1 MSWATGYTPG
11 YGLAATVVTL
21 TYLWLPYMVI
31 PFAAFERVPDSPVD
45 ASSIWAPPI
54 SRRCAW
60 SWHRWFR
67 YRGRFDLHLLAVAK
81 RLHRGIVGGKTQM
94 LGNIIYGQLVTANTA
109 ASGAVDHS
117 RRDHRILTGDAPHR
131 RVGERLMLS
140 STARRAVWRGRYW
153 SWYSS
158 TPHCFGSHQAFNAS
172 RSFAFPPTGFTLQW
186 WVNAANSEGMWKSL
200 ANSVVVGLGATIIA
214 LVLGTMAAFA
224 VQRYVF
230 FGRNVVSFL
239 VVLPITLPG
248 IVTGIALNA
257 TFTSALGVTLGMA
270 TVIVGHATFCI
281 VIVFNNTQ
289 ARLRRLGTSLD
300 DASADL
306 GASPWQTFRYVTFP
320 MMRGALVAGAI
331 LAFALSFD
339 EIVVTTF
346 TAGPTVQ
353 TLPIWIFGNLFRPNQ
368 APVINV
374 VAAALTIVAII
385 PVWLAQRFGGDP
397 ATTRV

>member
-1 MSWATGYTPG
+1 
-11 YGLAATVVTL
+11 
-21 TYLWLPYMVI
+21 
-31 PFAAFERVPDSPVD
+31 
-45 ASSIWAPPI
+45 
-54 SRRCAW
+54 
-60 SWHRWFR
+60 
-67 YRGRFDLHLLAVAK
+67 
-81 RLHRGIVGGKTQM
+81 
-94 LGNIIYGQLVTANTA
+94 
-109 ASGAVDHS
+109 
-117 RRDHRILTGDAPHR
+117 
-131 RVGERLMLS
+131 MLS
-140 STARRAVWRGRYW
+140 ETGRRAVRAWVILVLIFLYAPLVLVVVNAFNT
-153 SWYSS
+153 SS
-158 TPHCFGSHQAFNAS
+158 T
-172 RSFAFPPTGFTLQW
+172 FAFPPTGYTTDW
-186 WVNAANSEGMWKSL
+186 WVDAWNSEGMWKSL
-200 ANSVVVGLGATIIA
+200 VNSAVVGLGATAIA

-224 VQRYVF
+224 VQRYRF
-230 FGRNVVSFL
+230 FGREVVSLL

-257 TFTSALGVTLGMA
+257 TFTSALGVTLGLA
-270 TVIVGHATFCI
+270 TVIIGHATFCI

-289 ARLRRLGTSLD
+289 ARLRRMSGGLE

-306 GASPWQTFRYVTFP
+306 GASQWQTFRFFTFP
-320 MMRGALVAGAI
+320 MMRGSLVAGAI

-374 VAAALTIVAII
+374 VAAALTLVAVI

>member
-1 MSWATGYTPG
+1 
-11 YGLAATVVTL
+11 
-21 TYLWLPYMVI
+21 
-31 PFAAFERVPDSPVD
+31 
-45 ASSIWAPPI
+45 
-54 SRRCAW
+54 
-60 SWHRWFR
+60 
-67 YRGRFDLHLLAVAK
+67 
-81 RLHRGIVGGKTQM
+81 
-94 LGNIIYGQLVTANTA
+94 
-109 ASGAVDHS
+109 
-117 RRDHRILTGDAPHR
+117 
-131 RVGERLMLS
+131 MLS
-140 STARRAVWRGRYW
+140 SAMRRLVRGWTVLVLVFLYA
-153 SWYSS
+153 
-158 TPHCFGSHQAFNAS
+158 PLLLVVVNAFNS
-172 RSFAFPPTGFTLQW
+172 SKTFAFPPTGFTLRW
-186 WVNAANSEGMWKSL
+186 WADAWASSGMWHSL
-200 ANSVVVGLGATIIA
+200 GNSVVVGLCATVLA

-224 VQRYVF
+224 VQRYRF
-230 FGRNVVSFL
+230 FGRQTISFL

-257 TFTSALGVTLGMA
+257 TFTSALGMTLGLA

-289 ARLRRLGTSLD
+289 ARLRRLGTGLE

-306 GASPWQTFRYVTFP
+306 GASAWQTFRYVTFP
-320 MMRGALVAGAI
+320 MMRGALLAGAI

-374 VAAALTIVAII
+374 VAATLTLIAVI

-397 ATTRV
+397 ASTRV

>member
-1 MSWATGYTPG
+1 
-11 YGLAATVVTL
+11 
-21 TYLWLPYMVI
+21 
-31 PFAAFERVPDSPVD
+31 
-45 ASSIWAPPI
+45 
-54 SRRCAW
+54 
-60 SWHRWFR
+60 
-67 YRGRFDLHLLAVAK
+67 
-81 RLHRGIVGGKTQM
+81 
-94 LGNIIYGQLVTANTA
+94 
-109 ASGAVDHS
+109 
-117 RRDHRILTGDAPHR
+117 
-131 RVGERLMLS
+131 MLS
-140 STARRAVWRGRYW
+140 TTARRLFRGWTVLVLLFLYV
-153 SWYSS
+153 
-158 TPHCFGSHQAFNAS
+158 PLLLVVINAFNSS
-172 RSFAFPPTGFTLQW
+172 RTFAFPPTGFTLRW
-186 WVNAANSEGMWKSL
+186 WSDALHSEGMWQSL
-200 ANSVVVGLGATIIA
+200 GNSAVVGLGATAIA
-214 LVLGTMAAFA
+214 LVLGTMAAVA
-224 VQRYVF
+224 VQRYDF

-257 TFTSALGVTLGMA
+257 TFTSALGVSLGLA

-289 ARLRRLGTSLD
+289 ARLRRMGSNLD

-320 MMRGALVAGAI
+320 MMRGSLVAGAV

>member
-1 MSWATGYTPG
+1 MLSTG
-11 YGLAATVVTL
+11 V
-21 TYLWLPYMVI
+21 
-31 PFAAFERVPDSPVD
+31 
-45 ASSIWAPPI
+45 
-54 SRRCAW
+54 
-60 SWHRWFR
+60 
-67 YRGRFDLHLLAVAK
+67 
-81 RLHRGIVGGKTQM
+81 
-94 LGNIIYGQLVTANTA
+94 
-109 ASGAVDHS
+109 
-117 RRDHRILTGDAPHR
+117 R
-131 RVGERLMLS
+131 RVVR
-140 STARRAVWRGRYW
+140 TWAVLVLVFLYA
-153 SWYSS
+153 
-158 TPHCFGSHQAFNAS
+158 PLLLVVINAFNAS
-172 RSFAFPPTGFTLQW
+172 RTFAFPPTGFTTRW
-186 WVNAANSEGMWKSL
+186 WAAAWHSEGMWKSL
-200 ANSVVVGLGATIIA
+200 VNSVMVGLGATAIA

-224 VQRYVF
+224 VQRYTF

-257 TFTSALGVTLGMA
+257 TFTSALGVTLGLA

-289 ARLRRLGTSLD
+289 ARLRRLGTHLD

-306 GASPWQTFRYVTFP
+306 GATPWQTFRYVTFP

-339 EIVVTTF
+339 EVVVTTF

-374 VAAALTIVAII
+374 VAAALTLVAII
-385 PVWLAQRFGGDP
+385 PVWLAQRFGGAP
-397 ATTRV
+397 ATSRVWPSRLPPSNLLEREFPRCSRRRLTPSGVAALRRASG

>member
-1 MSWATGYTPG
+1 
-11 YGLAATVVTL
+11 
-21 TYLWLPYMVI
+21 
-31 PFAAFERVPDSPVD
+31 
-45 ASSIWAPPI
+45 
-54 SRRCAW
+54 
-60 SWHRWFR
+60 
-67 YRGRFDLHLLAVAK
+67 
-81 RLHRGIVGGKTQM
+81 
-94 LGNIIYGQLVTANTA
+94 
-109 ASGAVDHS
+109 
-117 RRDHRILTGDAPHR
+117 
-131 RVGERLMLS
+131 MLS
-140 STARRAVWRGRYW
+140 TGARRLVRAWALLVLVFLYA
-153 SWYSS
+153 
-158 TPHCFGSHQAFNAS
+158 PLLLVVLNAFNGS
-172 RSFAFPPTGFTLQW
+172 RTFAFPPSGFTLAW
-186 WVNAANSEGMWKSL
+186 WRDAAASAGMWKSL
-200 ANSVVVGLGATIIA
+200 INSAVVGLGATAIA

-224 VQRYVF
+224 VQRYEF
-230 FGRNVVSFL
+230 FGRNTISFL

-257 TFTSALGVTLGMA
+257 TFTSALGITLGLA

-289 ARLRRLGTSLD
+289 ARLRRLGTSLE

-306 GASPWQTFRYVTFP
+306 GASTWQTFRYITFP

-346 TAGPTVQ
+346 TAGPSVQ

-374 VAAALTIVAII
+374 VAAALTVLAII

>member
-1 MSWATGYTPG
+1 
-11 YGLAATVVTL
+11 
-21 TYLWLPYMVI
+21 
-31 PFAAFERVPDSPVD
+31 
-45 ASSIWAPPI
+45 
-54 SRRCAW
+54 
-60 SWHRWFR
+60 
-67 YRGRFDLHLLAVAK
+67 
-81 RLHRGIVGGKTQM
+81 
-94 LGNIIYGQLVTANTA
+94 
-109 ASGAVDHS
+109 
-117 RRDHRILTGDAPHR
+117 
-131 RVGERLMLS
+131 
-140 STARRAVWRGRYW
+140 
-153 SWYSS
+153 
-158 TPHCFGSHQAFNAS
+158 
-172 RSFAFPPTGFTLQW
+172 
-186 WVNAANSEGMWKSL
+186 
-200 ANSVVVGLGATIIA
+200 
-214 LVLGTMAAFA
+214 
-224 VQRYVF
+224 VQRYAF

-257 TFTSALGVTLGMA
+257 TFTSALGVTLGLA

-289 ARLRRLGTSLD
+289 ARLRRLGTNLD

>member
-1 MSWATGYTPG
+1 
-11 YGLAATVVTL
+11 
-21 TYLWLPYMVI
+21 
-31 PFAAFERVPDSPVD
+31 
-45 ASSIWAPPI
+45 
-54 SRRCAW
+54 
-60 SWHRWFR
+60 
-67 YRGRFDLHLLAVAK
+67 
-81 RLHRGIVGGKTQM
+81 M
-94 LGNIIYGQLVTANTA
+94 L
-109 ASGAVDHS
+109 SGA
-117 RRDHRILTGDAPHR
+117 
-131 RVGERLMLS
+131 
-140 STARRAVWRGRYW
+140 ARRAVRIWAIVVLIFLYA
-153 SWYSS
+153 
-158 TPHCFGSHQAFNAS
+158 PLVLVVVNAFNSS
-172 RSFAFPPTGFTLQW
+172 RTFAFPPTGFTMSW
-186 WVNAANSEGMWKSL
+186 WVDAWNSEGMWRSL
-200 ANSVVVGLGATIIA
+200 ANSAVVGLGATAIA

-224 VQRYVF
+224 VQRYRF
-230 FGRNVVSFL
+230 FGREVVSLL

-257 TFTSALGVTLGMA
+257 TFTSALGVTLGLA

-289 ARLRRLGTSLD
+289 ARLRRMSASLE

-306 GASPWQTFRYVTFP
+306 GASQWQTFRFVTLP
-320 MMRGALVAGAI
+320 MMRGSLVAGAI

-374 VAAALTIVAII
+374 VAAALTLVAVI

-397 ATTRV
+397 AATRV